1 MKKQWSNHGNIFQ
14 PSEVSNNFEKLPVAI
29 YKTQFSQKT
38 QTIYLEQTSDKFAF
52 PYKVYGIEDNFIKHV
67 LKTYKHT
74 TGNLGILLNGVKG
87 TGKTVT
93 AQMLCN
99 ELNLPVIIV
108 QAKYEG
114 DALSNFINDIQ
125 QDVIIFFDEFEKM
138 FPNYDYSVL
147 TVMDGVLN
155 NEYRKTYL
163 LTTNTSYV
171 NDNML
176 SRPSRI
182 RYFKTFSDLSLDSI
196 LEIID
201 DKLKIVEFKK
211 ELIEF
216 ISNLEI
222 ITVDIVK
229 SLVEEVN
236 IHEVPPSTFRNIF
249 NIKTSNNLFNVFKI
263 ENDVKKPYRENSII
277 VPKILDADNN
287 IEPNLIGRELT
298 INKEYIGEIIAII
311 NSQVIV
317 RSEDYNEATD
327 KETSETMVLT
337 FENTSK
343 KHQIFNKYAF

>member
-1 MKKQWSNHGNIFQ
+1 MKKQWGNHGNIFQ
-14 PSEVSNNFEKLPVAI
+14 LTEVSNNHEKLPVGI
-29 YKTQFSQKT
+29 YKTQFSAKT
-38 QTIYLEQTSDKFAF
+38 NSIYLEQTSLKFAF
-52 PYKVYGIEDNFIKHV
+52 GYKVYGIEDKFIKHV
-67 LKTYKHT
+67 IKTYKHT

-99 ELNLPVIIV
+99 EMNLPVIIV
-108 QAKYEG
+108 QSKYEG
-114 DALSNFINDIQ
+114 EILSNFINDIQ

-155 NEYRKTYL
+155 NEFRKTYL

-182 RYFKTFSDLSLDSI
+182 RYFKTFSDLSLDTI

-201 DKLKIVEFKK
+201 DKLQQVQFKK

-229 SLVEEVN
+229 SLIEEVN
-236 IHEVPPSTFRNIF
+236 IHEAPPSTFRNIF
-249 NIKTSNNLFNVFKI
+249 NIKTSNNLFNVFSI
-263 ENDVKKPYRENSII
+263 ENDIKTIFRENSTS
-277 VPKILDADNN
+277 VPKILDSDDN
-287 IEPNLIGRELT
+287 IEPNLIGKELL
-298 INKEYIGEIIAII
+298 INKEYIGEIVAVINNQII
-311 NSQVIV
+311 VKD
-317 RSEDYNEATD
+317 EDYDEVTD
-327 KETSETMVLT
+327 KEIYKTKILV
-337 FENTSK
+337 FESSTK
-343 KHQIFNKYAF
+343 KHKMFNKYAF